1 MFCSVK
7 HRRRTTAPQL
17 KILEAN
23 FELSTKP
30 DVPTRQ
36 LLADK
41 LNMTPREVQVWVCP
55 NADNISPFANA
66 MLVSKSP
73 CQSQTDGTEAKHT
86 CR

>member
-7 HRRRTTAPQL
+7 HRRRTTATQL

-36 LLADK
+36 LLADQ
-41 LNMTPREVQVWVCP
+41 LNMTPREVQVWVCSVLD
-55 NADNISPFANA
+55 DNLNF
-66 MLVSKSP
+66 
-73 CQSQTDGTEAKHT
+73 
-86 CR
+86 R